1 MEFSWEGQDE
11 MDSVSGRGWAVLN
24 EEQLQGR
31 LFFHRGDESGFRAD
45 RATRSNHTVE
55 TDARKGRAPRLS

>member
-24 EEQLQGR
+24 EDQLQGR